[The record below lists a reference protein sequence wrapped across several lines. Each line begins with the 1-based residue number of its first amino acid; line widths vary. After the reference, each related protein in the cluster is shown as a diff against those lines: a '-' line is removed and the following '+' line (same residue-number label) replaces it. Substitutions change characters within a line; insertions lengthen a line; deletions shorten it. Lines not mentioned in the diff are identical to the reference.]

1 MRWRKYTFF
10 GKQERM
16 NPAGSRP
23 RFHQPGWLPNASA
36 RWWLALTVIAL
47 LVGISLRVMWLDQ
60 VPPGFNQDEACNG
73 YDAYSIL
80 RTGRDQHGHLFPL
93 VIQGFN
99 DYRMPMFDYSL
110 VPLVGLFGLK
120 PAVVRLGAAIWG
132 IVDLLAMTILGGVL
146 LGLPGAAAAALLGAL
161 SPWHLPFSR
170 FAIEATC
177 ACAVTTLAMLC
188 FFLWMNSGRERW
200 LWLSAVFFAVSLYTY
215 SITKAFTPLIIGW
228 LAVSCWGELGRV
240 KARAL
245 GPLALIVAGAIPQAA
260 LVWFHPAEMSA
271 RFGEISVAGRWVSL
285 SDRAEAIA
293 AHLARDFSPSFLF
306 LSGDHYIVLHPP
318 GFGELLP
325 EQAPLIALA
334 LFALF
339 IGSRRRLAIVL
350 LGWLICAG
358 TAASL
363 VRLSPSLHNLF
374 AITPWVLF
382 SALGFVTLLD
392 VTGRLPVLRVAAV
405 GLIGAGVVF
414 HGVQFVRSYFID
426 YPLVAAKD
434 FQYGLEEVVH
444 SLGGLGDSREA
455 VVFPLEDINQPYIYV
470 LFFTHYPPDRFQRDP
485 VVRMNGLMGP
495 VLRFDR
501 YLFGSPE
508 SGYEQL
514 EHGIFIFADADSL
527 PAGPALTV
535 RYPDGKTA
543 YNVVLK

>member
-1 MRWRKYTFF
+1 MS
-10 GKQERM
+10 
-16 NPAGSRP
+16 PAGSRP
-23 RFHQPGWLPNASA
+23 RFLQPAWLPDLGA
-36 RWWLALTVIAL
+36 RWWLAFSVIAL
-47 LVGISLRVMWLDQ
+47 LAGIGLRVMRLDR

-80 RTGRDQHGHLFPL
+80 RTGRDQHGNLLPI

-110 VPLVGLFGLK
+110 VPLIGLFGLK

-132 IVDLLAMTILGGVL
+132 IVDLLAIAVLGGVL

-177 ACAVTTLAMLC
+177 ACAVITLAMLC
-188 FFLWMNSGRERW
+188 FFLWMNSSRERW
-200 LWLSAVFFAVSLYTY
+200 LWLSALFFAVSFYTY
-215 SITKAFTPLIIGW
+215 SVTKAFTPLIIGW
-228 LAVSCWGELGRV
+228 LAISCWSELGRV

-245 GPLALIVAGAIPQAA
+245 GPLALIGAAAMPQAA
-260 LVWFHPAEMSA
+260 LIWSHSAEMSA
-271 RFGEISVAGRWVSL
+271 RFGEISLASRWASL

-306 LSGDHYIVLHPP
+306 LSGDHYVVLHPP

-334 LFALF
+334 LFTLF
-339 IGSRRRLAIVL
+339 IGRRRKLAIVL
-350 LGWLICAG
+350 LGWLICAAA
-358 TAASL
+358 AASL
-363 VRLSPSLHNLF
+363 LLWSPSLHDLF
-374 AITPWVLF
+374 AVTPWILF

-392 VTGRLPVLRVAAV
+392 LTARLPILRLASV
-405 GLIGAGVVF
+405 GLIAVGVVF
-414 HGVQFVRSYFID
+414 HGVRFVRSYFVD
-426 YPLVAAKD
+426 YPVTAARD

-444 SLGGLGDSREA
+444 SLGGLGDSSEA
-455 VVFPLEDINQPYIYV
+455 VVFPLADVNQPYIYV
-470 LFFTHYPPDRFQRDP
+470 LFFTHYPPGRFQREP
-485 VVRMNGLMGP
+485 VVRMNGIMAP

-501 YLFGSPE
+501 YIFASPE
-508 SGYEQL
+508 SGYQRL
-514 EHGIFIFADADSL
+514 EHGIFVFPGRDSP
-527 PAGPALTV
+527 PAAPVLTV

-543 YNVVLK
+543 YSVVVK